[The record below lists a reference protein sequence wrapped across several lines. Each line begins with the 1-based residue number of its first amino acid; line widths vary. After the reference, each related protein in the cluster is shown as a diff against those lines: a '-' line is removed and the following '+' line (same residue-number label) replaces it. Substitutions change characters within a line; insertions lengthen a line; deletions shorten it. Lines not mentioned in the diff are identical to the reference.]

1 MLPLSLGMAWLLL
14 APLCLWLLI
23 KGSNRERAA
32 AIATLALL
40 EAGTIAMTSLPHP
53 AIPVRP
59 AAARPLPAPPT
70 RTAATPPTRTTAT
83 PMPASC
89 DERAQVPHTAEVR
102 HGNELLLSWPA
113 APRECGCAE
122 VALLASDRKLLIW
135 LRTTPRTGRHEA
147 REGLLTL
154 PVHVRDGTASLTVP
168 LHREKRLTPADGRS
182 GRPIPLT

>member
-14 APLCLWLLI
+14 APLCLWLLV

-40 EAGTIAMTSLPHP
+40 EAGTIAMTSIPHP
-53 AIPVRP
+53 AIPIRP

-70 RTAATPPTRTTAT
+70 RTAATP
-83 PMPASC
+83 MPASC
-89 DERAQVPHTAEVR
+89 DERAQVPHAAEVR

-122 VALLASDRKLLIW
+122 VALLAGDRKLLIW
-135 LRTTPRTGRHEA
+135 LRTTPRTGRHES
-147 REGLLTL
+147 RKGLLTL
-154 PVHVRDGTASLTVP
+154 PVHVKDGTASLTVP
-168 LHREKRLTPADGRS
+168 LHREERLTPADGRS